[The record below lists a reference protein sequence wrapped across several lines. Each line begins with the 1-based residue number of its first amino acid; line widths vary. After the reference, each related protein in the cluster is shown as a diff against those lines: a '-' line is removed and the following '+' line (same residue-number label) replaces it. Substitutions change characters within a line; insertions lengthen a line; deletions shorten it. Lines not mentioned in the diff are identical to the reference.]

1 MTYSPYRNES
11 TRSSILAGVKDSA
24 DSAAWARFFDTYAGF
39 VFGIARHRGL
49 PEPDAD
55 EIVQQVMA
63 ELVHGDA
70 LSRYD
75 RTRGAFHLW
84 LARRVIWRVANYCR
98 DGDARRSAEARYAA
112 EPPPDSVPPGT
123 DAAFDEEWRATVLDE
138 ALRRLRAES
147 NPVHY
152 AVFHASA
159 IENLPTDALLRLHS
173 VTPSNLYQIRRR
185 LSARLRALLASA
197 RQDLES
203 GSSLPP
209 PPP

>member
-1 MTYSPYRNES
+1 MTYAPYRNES
-11 TRSSILAGVKDSA
+11 TRSSILAGIRDPA

-63 ELVHGDA
+63 ELVHGRSLA
-70 LSRYD
+70 RYD
-75 RTRGAFHLW
+75 RSRGAFHLW
-84 LARRVIWRVANYCR
+84 LARRVAWRVANHRR
-98 DGDARRSAEARYAA
+98 DGEARRSAEARYAA
-112 EPPPDSVPPGT
+112 EPPPGAAPPGA
-123 DAAFDEEWRATVLDE
+123 DSAVEEEWRAAVLDE

-159 IENLPTDALLRLHS
+159 IDNLPTEAILRLHP
-173 VTPSNLYQIRRR
+173 VTPANLYQIRRR
-185 LSARLRALLASA
+185 LSSRLRALLPSV

-203 GSSLPP
+203 GAALPP
-209 PPP
+209 PS